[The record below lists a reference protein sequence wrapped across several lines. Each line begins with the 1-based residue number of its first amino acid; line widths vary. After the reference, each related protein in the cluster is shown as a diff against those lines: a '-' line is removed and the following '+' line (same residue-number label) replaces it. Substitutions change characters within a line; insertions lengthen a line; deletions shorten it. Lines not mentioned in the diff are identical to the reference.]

1 MKKKLLSLL
10 ALCSMSMATWA
21 QDMTYVLVVELK
33 DGNAT
38 KFSLLNQPTISA
50 EGNEIRITTDDS
62 FKENGDISYFAC
74 PINNIKKYYFIEE
87 DATAINDANTDKQEV
102 KVTYIDGQNVVI
114 SGLANTDKPALYS
127 IDGRKVEDFA
137 SEGGQANISLA
148 KLPAGVYVVN
158 INSKQSF
165 KIMKR

>member
-1 MKKKLLSLL
+1 M
-10 ALCSMSMATWA
+10 
-21 QDMTYVLVVELK
+21 
-33 DGNAT
+33 N
-38 KFSLLNQPTISA
+38 
-50 EGNEIRITTDDS
+50 DS

-87 DATAINDANTDKQEV
+87 DATAINDAKTDKQEV

-127 IDGRKVEDFA
+127 IDGRKISNIPSDGA
-137 SEGGQANISLA
+137 QARICLSELSD
-148 KLPAGVYVVN
+148 GVYVVN

-165 KIMKR
+165 KIVKR

>member
-10 ALCSMSMATWA
+10 VLCSMSMAAWA
-21 QDMTYVLVVELK
+21 QEMTYVLVVELK

-87 DATAINDANTDKQEV
+87 DATAINDAKTDKQEV

-127 IDGRKVEDFA
+127 IDGRKISNIPSDGA
-137 SEGGQANISLA
+137 QARICLSELSD
-148 KLPAGVYVVN
+148 GVYVVN